1 MSNTLESFEL
11 INDEDDLLAAIRSM
25 RNEAED
31 AISQRVKVA
40 RKSWLYFLGNQYL
53 IEEGEALVE
62 AEVPSWKFR
71 MTRNIVAPV
80 VDTLA
85 PILGQARPKYFI
97 RADFPDLDAVVSQN
111 ELGMPIPTGMTDK
124 ELAEKLEEIL
134 EMTHQRRGE
143 GLEISKLL
151 MDVLVNGTGFRKVH
165 YCPYSKQIKLPILPF
180 EDVLVDP
187 MATRLDFADA
197 KYTIVRTYLDAADIE
212 NLYGLKESDYA
223 EGSDHNSAN
232 TDSSVH
238 SGRGFLRR
246 VRNFFKSPRG
256 DLNNETRYERRRYPV
271 LEVYFDA
278 DHGISEA
285 FDYRFDA
292 ESGRSQ
298 RTRVVVCVNERKIV
312 YDEPN
317 PYWHNEFPVIAYT
330 ASPLPHVFHGRS
342 EVEPLLSI
350 QDGTNI
356 LYNTVISN
364 ALLMSNSQWLVEDG
378 SVDYGDL
385 TNQPG
390 LIVPVEDLT
399 KVQRIP
405 PAPVPGDV
413 LGLVKEL
420 EQTSQQQTSG
430 VSPVLQ
436 GREPGSNA
444 SGKMVSLLTGN
455 AYSRQVPK
463 IQALDD
469 SYRRQA
475 RVEISLL
482 QQYKQFD
489 DPRETMTYDQG
500 ENLLFNEAMRELLY
514 SVEIDSKA
522 DAPLNQSDKINY
534 AFAMVQA
541 GVFDV
546 KEFIRYTGVELSE
559 ERRSEIFDA
568 IDQAQALQQQ
578 LASNPVQGLA
588 DIAASNPAG
597 AGLAPNQV
605 ANQLGA

>member
-11 INDEDDLLAAIRSM
+11 ISDEDDLLQAIRAM
-25 RNEAED
+25 RGEAED
-31 AISQRVKVA
+31 AISQRVKVM

-71 MTRNIVAPV
+71 LTRNIVAPV

-85 PILGQARPKYFI
+85 PILGQARPKYFV
-97 RADFPDLDAVVSQN
+97 RADFPDLDAVVSNN
-111 ELGMPIPTGMTDK
+111 ELGVPIPTGMSDK
-124 ELAEKLEEIL
+124 ELAEKMEEIL

-151 MDVLVNGTGFRKVH
+151 MDVLINGTGFRKVH
-165 YCPYSKQIKLPILPF
+165 YCPYTKQVKLPILPF

-187 MATRLDFADA
+187 MATRLDFSDA

-212 NLYGLKESDYA
+212 NLYGLQESDYA
-223 EGSDHNSAN
+223 EGSDSGGLDTNAQ
-232 TDSSVH
+232 

-246 VRNFFKSPRG
+246 GRNFFKGPRG
-256 DLNNETRYERRRYPV
+256 DLHSETKYERRRYPV

-292 ESGRSQ
+292 ESGRSA
-298 RTRVVVCVNERKIV
+298 RSRVVVCVNERKIV

-317 PYWHNEFPVIAYT
+317 PYWHNEFPVIGYT

-350 QDGTNI
+350 QDGTN
-356 LYNTVISN
+356 LMYNTVISN
-364 ALLMSNSQWLVEDG
+364 ALLMSNSQWLIEDG
-378 SVDYGDL
+378 AVDYGDL

-413 LGLVKEL
+413 LSLVREL

-475 RVEISLL
+475 RMEISLW
-482 QQYKQFD
+482 QQYKEFD
-489 DPRETMTYDQG
+489 DPRETKTYDQG

-522 DAPLNQSDKINY
+522 DAPLNQTDKINY

-546 KEFIRYTGVELSE
+546 REFIRYTGVQLSE
-559 ERRSEIFDA
+559 DRRTELFDA
-568 IDQAQALQQQ
+568 VDQAQLLQQQ
-578 LASNPVQGLA
+578 LASTPVQGLA
-588 DIAASNPAG
+588 DINVSNPAG
-597 AGLAPNQV
+597 AGLTPNQV